1 MAYISLTDRAQQILA
16 DVLQE
21 GDIAIDATVGNGYDT
36 VFLAKAVGSTGHV
49 FGFDVQP
56 EAIANTR
63 KQLQQQ
69 NLQQRVTLFQQD
81 HADLAARIP
90 DPLKQGI
97 KAVMFNLGYLPGGD
111 KSLVTRDHSTLQALN
126 TVLPHLLPGG
136 VITIVAY
143 RGHSGGQGETR
154 AVRDWCTQL
163 DKLSYSVEV
172 INSPTESESA
182 PLLITILTNNKNR
195 WWLLPRFTTNA
206 AKKIGTGCRALPL

>member
-1 MAYISLTDRAQQILA
+1 MAYISLTDKAQQIIA

-21 GDIAIDATVGNGYDT
+21 GDIAIDATVGNGHDT

-49 FGFDVQP
+49 FGFDVQS
-56 EAIANTR
+56 ESIANTR

-81 HADLAARIP
+81 HADLAACIP
-90 DPLKQGI
+90 DSMKTRI

-126 TVLPHLLPGG
+126 AVLPHLLPGG

-143 RGHSGGQGETR
+143 RGHSGGQDETR

-163 DKLSYSVEV
+163 DKLSYTVELF
-172 INSPTESESA
+172 NSLAESETA
-182 PLLITILTNNKNR
+182 PILMVIKR
-195 WWLLPRFTTNA
+195 HFYLP
-206 AKKIGTGCRALPL
+206 

>member
-49 FGFDVQP
+49 LGFDVQP

-182 PLLITILTNNKNR
+182 PLLITIMANNHYTN
-195 WWLLPRFTTNA
+195 
-206 AKKIGTGCRALPL
+206 